1 MPHED
6 DTDLAPPGSGCIFGP
21 GPAQT
26 DAPDVEPGEPLGYL
40 VKFGHGD
47 RAGLQFHQRDADA
60 QARFIG
66 NGATVI
72 PLVAE
77 ADVVKLRDEL
87 ATAIQQRD
95 LAHRGCLCDDYG
107 ARGHHGA
114 CPARKVDEAD
124 AMRAYH
130 QQHRPLD
137 TVSAAAAMA
146 RAEAL
151 LAPNP
156 EDLCGF
162 CGRLRREHGTRHDTC
177 TRFQEPT

>member
-6 DTDLAPPGSGCIFGP
+6 DTDLAPPGGGCIFGP

-47 RAGLQFHQRDADA
+47 RAGLQFYQRDADA

-87 ATAIQQRD
+87 ATAIRQRD
-95 LAHRGCLCDDYG
+95 LARRGCLCDDYG

-114 CPARKVDEAD
+114 CPALKPLPPPDPPPRCLRHHVDE
-124 AMRAYH
+124 
-130 QQHRPLD
+130 
-137 TVSAAAAMA
+137 TV
-146 RAEAL
+146 
-151 LAPNP
+151 
-156 EDLCGF
+156 CGCGPACRN
-162 CGRLRREHGTRHDTC
+162 CGRPKWMHGTRHDTC
-177 TRFQEPT
+177 TSFQEP